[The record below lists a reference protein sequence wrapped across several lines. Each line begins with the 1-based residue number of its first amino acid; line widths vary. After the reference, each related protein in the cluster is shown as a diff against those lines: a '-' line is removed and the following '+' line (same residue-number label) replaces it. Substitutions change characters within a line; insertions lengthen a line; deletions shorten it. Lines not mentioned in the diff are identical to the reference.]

1 LTPKRRFRSARA
13 LRGTLCDRLCSWGS
27 SPAACSYRSRPWPS
41 PAKAAGRWL
50 ATELCGDCHQVRQ
63 PFPSLFRYPP
73 TFEEIANLPST
84 TRLSLKVFLQTNHR
98 AMPNFIISKSDTDNI
113 IEYIVSLKRR

>member
-1 LTPKRRFRSARA
+1 MRQTLFLGLVTGGLLLSVAA
-13 LRGTLCDRLCSWGS
+13 LAQSGES
-27 SPAACSYRSRPWPS
+27 
-41 PAKAAGRWL
+41 AGRWL

>member
-1 LTPKRRFRSARA
+1 MRQTLFLGLVAGGLLLSVAA
-13 LRGTLCDRLCSWGS
+13 LAQSGER
-27 SPAACSYRSRPWPS
+27 
-41 PAKAAGRWL
+41 AAGRRL

-113 IEYIVSLKRR
+113 NEYIVSLKRR

>member
-1 LTPKRRFRSARA
+1 MRQPLFFSLVAGGFVLSVAA
-13 LRGTLCDRLCSWGS
+13 LAQPGER
-27 SPAACSYRSRPWPS
+27 
-41 PAKAAGRWL
+41 AAGRRL

-63 PFPSLFRYPP
+63 PFPSLHRYPP
-73 TFEEIANLPST
+73 SFEEIAKLPST

-113 IEYIVSLKRR
+113 IDYIVSLKGR